1 MTSLGQIAV
10 IQSTCVFCGRK
21 VETDTAFDL
30 VFCSVDCWSKFKE
43 LSKEID
49 SLYGYDDKE

>member
-1 MTSLGQIAV
+1 MCGKKTAIDSS
-10 IQSTCVFCGRK
+10 IQ
-21 VETDTAFDL
+21 L
-30 VFCSVDCWSKFKE
+30 YLCSVDCWIKFKE